1 MERRGF
7 FARMLGAVAGLF
19 GVPVIAGAAQTA
31 SDSDQRVRFKISSS
45 FDGKRIW
52 LDPVLSHV
60 IDEGTRRKLANPVG
74 QMIDAV
80 WAELEKN
87 PADRQF
93 ATDPEAVALNQVAIT
108 LGELHRA
115 LTRKH
120 PW

>member
-1 MERRGF
+1 MKRRNF
-7 FARMLGAVAGLF
+7 FSWLAGAAAGLF
-19 GVPVIAGAAQTA
+19 GAPVAAFASPSADSIAPG
-31 SDSDQRVRFKISSS
+31 VRFKVSSS
-45 FDGKRIW
+45 FDGKMIW

-60 IDEGTRRKLANPVG
+60 IDEGTRRKLAKPVG

-80 WAELEKN
+80 WAELEKK

-93 ATDPEAVALNQVAIT
+93 ATDPEAIALNQVAIT

-115 LTRKH
+115 LTRKY